1 MTVPANTIASALLI
15 ACLTTPGLTAD
26 FPRKAPVGSD
36 IGSDR
41 CAAIEPPKGTPK
53 VPGGDIFGFTNPT
66 DLGDP
71 CVWYFASEHSGVAG
85 KRDGNY
91 LALFSKSEVSY
102 TAAENLAFAF
112 SAFTAYHKWSNVTVL
127 QDELASA
134 GEGVILTGRDKLQF
148 DGLSGEVW
156 WRLVSRSPGQPIAV
170 VVAVEPRWS
179 RINLGTGHSAQLYAS
194 EFKLLVDAALAQ
206 RLFAALNLFYA
217 PATQRYAVP
226 GAGWVNNS
234 LTSISLALTAQ
245 PYAAQNVLIEGI
257 FLGVE
262 GRLVSFFEGLAL
274 NRNLGNAFFL
284 GPTLA
289 IGFRGDRMLNFVWT
303 PQVAGRAHPASAP
316 GALDL
321 DNFERHLFR
330 VKFDTPLN

>member
-1 MTVPANTIASALLI
+1 M
-15 ACLTTPGLTAD
+15 
-26 FPRKAPVGSD
+26 APTLAPQS
-36 IGSDR
+36 
-41 CAAIEPPKGTPK
+41 EPPKGTPK

-91 LALFSKSEVSY
+91 LALFSKSEISY

-112 SAFTAYHKWSNVTVL
+112 SAFTAYHKWSNVTVI

-134 GEGVILTGRDKLQF
+134 GVGVIVTERDKLQF
-148 DGLSGEVW
+148 DGFSGEVW
-156 WRLVSRSPGQPIAV
+156 LRLVSRSPGQPFAV
-170 VVAVEPRWS
+170 VVAIEPRWS
-179 RINLGTGHSAQLYAS
+179 RINLGSGYSAEFYAS

-206 RLFAALNLFYA
+206 RLFAAVNLFYA
-217 PATQRYAVP
+217 PATQRYAIP
-226 GAGWVNNS
+226 GASWVNNS
-234 LTSISLALTAQ
+234 LTSFSLALTAQ
-245 PYAAQNVLIEGI
+245 PYAAEKAPIEGV

-262 GRLVSFFEGLAL
+262 ARLVSLFDGLAL
-274 NRNLGNAFFL
+274 NRNLGNAFL
-284 GPTLA
+284 VGPTLA